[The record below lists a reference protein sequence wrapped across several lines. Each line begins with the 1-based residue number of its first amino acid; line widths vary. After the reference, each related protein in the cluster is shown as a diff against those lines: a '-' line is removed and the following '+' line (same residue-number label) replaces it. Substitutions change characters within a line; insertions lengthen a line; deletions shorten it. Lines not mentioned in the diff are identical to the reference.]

1 MSKGP
6 ALHTKLTSTALSE
19 LLFASEP
26 VACRRACYPGIQ
38 ELLRNSWGESYTVE
52 SPNLINR
59 FRRRI
64 PELCRRVLLYMMLC
78 IQSSLRLRSASLL
91 FASETIACRRA
102 CYPGIQE
109 LLRNSWGESYTVESP
124 KLINRFRPQHPLR
137 FQFRHLHRFLLRLH

>member
-1 MSKGP
+1 MSKGACFTYKAHFDCAQRACCLP
-6 ALHTKLTSTALSE
+6 AS
-19 LLFASEP
+19 LLFASETI
-26 VACRRACYPGIQ
+26 ACRRACYPGIQ

-91 FASETIACRRA
+91 FAGETIACQRDYCLPA
-102 CYPGIQE
+102 S
-109 LLRNSWGESYTVESP
+109 LLSRHSRIAPQFLGRKLCDDGP
-124 KLINRFRPQHPLR
+124 K
-137 FQFRHLHRFLLRLH
+137 